1 MQTST
6 QMLLTGL
13 LRTNRS
19 YASRSSLGFKS
30 DSVEVL
36 QRHQDAMSWYDNNP
50 LQVKRLF
57 AEVGMLCSTFIID
70 HFELFLLRNCLL
82 LHYFQCAI
90 IFSFVV
96 SFASLSIF
104 SIRSIPWQA
113 QNTEAF
119 LERENSDEVM
129 QLKKIL
135 DMHLPGIQNSGELL
149 INKVGMIYVSCN
161 LCSMGMR

>member
-1 MQTST
+1 
-6 QMLLTGL
+6 MLLTGL

-19 YASRSSLGFKS
+19 YASRSSLGFKI

-70 HFELFLLRNCLL
+70 HFELFLLINCLL
-82 LHYFQCAI
+82 LHYFQFAI

-96 SFASLSIF
+96 SFASFSIF
-104 SIRSIPWQA
+104 SMRPIPWQA

-119 LERENSDEVM
+119 LERENSDEIM
-129 QLKKIL
+129 QLKKVL